1 MLKVKAHNTAVI
13 VAFWSFRTM
22 RQPLLFQ
29 KETKGAVAFIK
40 QYSISLSYS

>member
-29 KETKGAVAFIK
+29 KETKGAV
-40 QYSISLSYS
+40 YLLSNTLLA